1 MHITKQQLKDIS
13 AAMAFAH
20 FYVIDQRPGN
30 TEQAKKDYDAVFSGL
45 RALAEVYTQ
54 GDAK

>member
-54 GDAK
+54 GDEK